1 MQQLSEPSPERV
13 LESRRLFEGRIVNLR
28 VDTVELPDGRQA
40 TREVVEHGE
49 VVAVVPL
56 LSGEDVLLVRQYR
69 LPTAQVLLEVP
80 AGGVDEGESAEEA
93 AQRELGEEC
102 GRRAGRLER
111 LGGFYVSPGFCSEFV
126 HVFLASELEPVALR
140 PDADE
145 NLEVVRMSL
154 AEALR
159 LVGAGGIRDGKSI
172 IGLTWAWAK
181 VRDFTIE

>member
-1 MQQLSEPSPERV
+1 
-13 LESRRLFEGRIVNLR
+13 
-28 VDTVELPDGRQA
+28 
-40 TREVVEHGE
+40 
-49 VVAVVPL
+49 
-56 LSGEDVLLVRQYR
+56 
-69 LPTAQVLLEVP
+69 
-80 AGGVDEGESAEEA
+80 VDEGESAEEA

-145 NLEVVRMSL
+145 ILEVVRLSL

-159 LVGAGGIRDGKSI
+159 LVGAGEIRDGKSI

-181 VRDFTIE
+181 ARGFTIE